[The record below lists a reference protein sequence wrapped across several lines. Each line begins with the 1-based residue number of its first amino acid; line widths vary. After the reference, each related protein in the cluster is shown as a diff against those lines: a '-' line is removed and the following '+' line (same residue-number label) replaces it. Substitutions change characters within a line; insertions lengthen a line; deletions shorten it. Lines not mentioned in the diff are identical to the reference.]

1 LRGGAAVE
9 DETAGGHP
17 LVLEHGSQGGER
29 VQVPGSW
36 LRAAY
41 IGFGDR
47 PLPPPPPP
55 SPPLQLKSQGGPQR
69 GVLNSIT
76 TYPYCSTGFI

>member
-1 LRGGAAVE
+1 MRGGAANAK
-9 DETAGGHP
+9 DATAGGHP

-36 LRAAY
+36 LRGAY

-47 PLPPPPPP
+47 PLPPPPPLSP
-55 SPPLQLKSQGGPQR
+55 SPVRGPKEGG
-69 GVLNSIT
+69 S
-76 TYPYCSTGFI
+76 

>member
-1 LRGGAAVE
+1 MRVGGTAAE
-9 DETAGGHP
+9 AGGHP

-36 LRAAY
+36 LRGAY

-47 PLPPPPPP
+47 PLSPPPPLL
-55 SPPLQLKSQGGPQR
+55 SPVRGAKEGGFLIP
-69 GVLNSIT
+69 
-76 TYPYCSTGFI
+76 

>member
-1 LRGGAAVE
+1 MRGGAAVE

-36 LRAAY
+36 LRGAY

-47 PLPPPPPP
+47 PLPPPPP
-55 SPPLQLKSQGGPQR
+55 SPPQSGGPKE
-69 GVLNSIT
+69 G
-76 TYPYCSTGFI
+76 GFLIP

>member
-1 LRGGAAVE
+1 MRGSAANK

-36 LRAAY
+36 LRGAY

-47 PLPPPPPP
+47 PLPLLPPPP
-55 SPPLQLKSQGGPQR
+55 SPQSGGPRR
-69 GVLNSIT
+69 GGS
-76 TYPYCSTGFI
+76 

>member
-1 LRGGAAVE
+1 MRGGTANAK

-36 LRAAY
+36 LRGAY

-47 PLPPPPPP
+47 PLPPS
-55 SPPLQLKSQGGPQR
+55 SPPLPSQGAHR
-69 GVLNSIT
+69 E
-76 TYPYCSTGFI
+76 GFLIP

>member
-1 LRGGAAVE
+1 MRVGGAANAK

-36 LRAAY
+36 LRDAY

-47 PLPPPPPP
+47 PLPPPPP
-55 SPPLQLKSQGGPQR
+55 SPQSGGPQR